1 MHCSYNAN
9 LIDKAEINGT
19 IFFSL
24 SREEENYMY
33 SPKEVAQNYIA
44 TGVAKTKYPAS
55 KMLLLGILAGM
66 FIALAGVGATIAP
79 STMVTASSAKLI
91 SAVVFPAGLS
101 MVLLAGSELF
111 TGNCLIIIPVLEK
124 EASVI
129 AMLKNW
135 LFVYIGN
142 FIGSILIA
150 ALAVYSGTFSVFGD
164 AAAASLIKTAVSKVS
179 MSFSD
184 ALLRGILCN
193 ILVCVGVWMTY
204 AAKDVAGKI
213 TGLFFPIMLF
223 VLCGFEHSIAN
234 MFYIPAGLFAS
245 KNAAYLGAYGG
256 NTLKLT
262 WGAMFAKNLLPVTIG
277 NIIGGVVLVGAGYWY
292 IYLHDSGKKAASA
305 AGGNKKKKK

>member
-1 MHCSYNAN
+1 MN
-9 LIDKAEINGT
+9 
-19 IFFSL
+19 
-24 SREEENYMY
+24 

-44 TGVAKTKYPAS
+44 TGAAKTKYPAV

-79 STMVTASSAKLI
+79 ATVATASLAKVLG
-91 SAVVFPAGLS
+91 AAVFPAGLA

-111 TGNCLIIIPVLEK
+111 TGNCLIIISVLEK
-124 EASVI
+124 EAKLS

-135 LFVYIGN
+135 FFVYVGN

-150 ALAVYSGTFSVFGD
+150 LLTVYSGTFSLFGD
-164 AAAASLIKTAVSKVS
+164 AAAVAVIKTSVAKVS

-184 ALLRGILCN
+184 AMLRGILCN
-193 ILVCVGVWMTY
+193 FLVCIAVWISF
-204 AAKDVAGKI
+204 AAKDVVGKI

-245 KNAAYLGAYGG
+245 HNTTYMSAYTAITGYTNVDA
-256 NTLKLT
+256 LT
-262 WGAMFAKNLLPVTIG
+262 WGSLFTKNLIPVTIG
-277 NIIGGVVLVGAGYWY
+277 NIIGGMVLVGIGYWF
-292 IYLHDSGKKAASA
+292 IYLHDTGKTAPSST
-305 AGGNKKKKK
+305 NRKKKKK